1 MKGMR
6 NGWIWAA
13 LLCIVFVL
21 AGCGAA
27 GQADRLGQAV
37 GGWIQGEET
46 NPGTQDGASEPGQ
59 NPENRPG
66 ETQDGTPGEETA
78 VSEGG
83 SGTQGG
89 AAAEPA
95 LTPIPGGTDEEGSG
109 LSVSLYRIAGTA
121 MIFRIEN

>member
-1 MKGMR
+1 MKRMR
-6 NGWIWAA
+6 NAWICAVLMA
-13 LLCIVFVL
+13 IVLLMS
-21 AGCGAA
+21 GCESF
-27 GQADRLGQAV
+27 GQVGQAV

-59 NPENRPG
+59 NPENQPG

-83 SGTQGG
+83 SGAQGG

-95 LTPIPGGTDEEGSG
+95 PTPIPGGTDEEGSG

-121 MIFRIEN
+121 MRTARCCS